1 VWESAIDG
9 QRLRFRLVG
18 INNQNF
24 LMQDAQTGSW
34 WQQVNGRAI
43 AGPLKGKQ
51 LTLVPHDEV
60 AFGTWK
66 TDHPSGR
73 VLEPDPTV
81 EARDDYA
88 SLDWERRMAR
98 TRVVTELPKG
108 SPFGPRTLVVGVSL
122 NGRSKAYPLDAL
134 RQSRVLLDTLGG
146 VPLMVAVAE
155 DGRSVRVFDRRVD
168 NGAGATPEES
178 RATNDTVPHVLSRP
192 GSSAPNSSPVSGVVP
207 GSRSAG
213 YEFVAT
219 PSDRLTLTDLETMSE
234 WDFSG
239 RATSGPLAGRT
250 LARIP
255 FLLEYWFD
263 WQTYQPS
270 TDAYKPWRPVERTR
284 DRLDIPKPQ

>member
-1 VWESAIDG
+1 MDG

-24 LMQDAQTGSW
+24 VMQDAQTGSW
-34 WQQVNGRAI
+34 WQQVTGRAI

-60 AFGTWK
+60 AFGRW
-66 TDHPSGR
+66 
-73 VLEPDPTV
+73 
-81 EARDDYA
+81 
-88 SLDWERRMAR
+88 
-98 TRVVTELPKG
+98 
-108 SPFGPRTLVVGVSL
+108 
-122 NGRSKAYPLDAL
+122 KAYPLDAL
-134 RQSRVLLDTLGG
+134 RQSRVLLDTVGD

-155 DGRSVRVFDRRVD
+155 DGRSVRVFDRRV
-168 NGAGATPEES
+168 GE
-178 RATNDTVPHVLSRP
+178 V
-192 GSSAPNSSPVSGVVP
+192 
-207 GSRSAG
+207 

-270 TDAYKPWRPVERTR
+270 TDVYKPWRPVERTQ
-284 DRLDIPKPQ
+284 DRFDI

>member
-1 VWESAIDG
+1 MDG

-24 LMQDAQTGSW
+24 VMQDAQTGSW
-34 WQQVNGRAI
+34 WQQVTGRAI

-60 AFGTWK
+60 AFGRWK
-66 TDHPSGR
+66 ADHPSGR
-73 VLEPDPTV
+73 VLKPDATV
-81 EARDDYA
+81 DARDDYA
-88 SLDWERRMAR
+88 TLDWERRMAR

-108 SPFGPRTLVVGVSL
+108 SPFAPRTLVVGVTV

-134 RQSRVLLDTLGG
+134 RQSRVLLDTVGD

-155 DGRSVRVFDRRVD
+155 DGRSVRVFDRRV
-168 NGAGATPEES
+168 GE
-178 RATNDTVPHVLSRP
+178 V
-192 GSSAPNSSPVSGVVP
+192 
-207 GSRSAG
+207 

-270 TDAYKPWRPVERTR
+270 TDVYKPWRPVERTQ
-284 DRLDIPKPQ
+284 DRFDIPKPK